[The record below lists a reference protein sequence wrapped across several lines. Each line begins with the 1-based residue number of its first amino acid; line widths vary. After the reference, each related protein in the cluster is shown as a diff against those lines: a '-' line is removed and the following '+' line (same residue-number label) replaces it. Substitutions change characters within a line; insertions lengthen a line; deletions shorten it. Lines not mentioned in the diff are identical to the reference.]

1 MASLIS
7 KAVMSK
13 AVVLAAAATLLTLTA
28 CSSDSGST
36 DSASENTDGRGPIT
50 YVEGKDT
57 TETGVV
63 RQIIDEWNAANPDEQ
78 VTFKEQSN
86 DADQAHDDLVRH
98 LQAEQ
103 TDYDVMALDVI
114 WTAEFA
120 AKGWLTPLEGEFALD
135 NSGILPATVESATY
149 NGTQYAAPKNTNGG
163 LLFYRSDLVPA
174 APTTWDELNAS
185 CTVAVENNIDCY
197 AGQFASYEGL
207 TANASE
213 IINAHGGTFVAADG
227 KTPTVDSPEA
237 KAGLQALVTAFESGV
252 IPAQD
257 TTFKEPESQQAFE
270 DGKAL
275 YLRNWPYVYGT
286 ASKEGSAVAG
296 KYSVAPLPGV
306 TGVGTSTLGG
316 YNAAISA
323 FSENKATA
331 ADFLR
336 FLQGEQAQ
344 RIIAEGALPP
354 VLASLYDDPALIA
367 EMPYLPALKLSIENA
382 VPRPVTPFYPAVSKA
397 VQDNVSAAIK
407 GDKTVDQAIADIQ
420 AGIESAGSN

>member
-7 KAVMSK
+7 KVA
-13 AVVLAAAATLLTLTA
+13 VLATAASLLTLTA
-28 CSSDSGST
+28 CSSDSGSS

-63 RQIIDEWNAANPDEQ
+63 RQIIEEWNADNPDEQ

-86 DADQAHDDLVRH
+86 DADQAHDDLVQH

-103 TDYDVMALDVI
+103 SDYDVMALDVI

-120 AKGWLTPLEGEFALD
+120 AKGWLVPLEGEFALD
-135 NSGILPATVESATY
+135 NAGILPSTVDSATY

-163 LLFYRSDLVPA
+163 LLFYRTDLVPA
-174 APTTWDELNAS
+174 APTTWDELTAS

-207 TANASE
+207 TVNASE
-213 IINAHGGTFVAADG
+213 IINAHGGSFVAEDG

-237 KAGLQALVTAFESGV
+237 KAGLQALVTAFQNNV

-286 ASKEGSAVAG
+286 AAKEGSAVAG
-296 KYSVAPLPGV
+296 KYGVAPLPGV

-323 FSENKATA
+323 FSQNKATA

-367 EMPYLPALKLSIENA
+367 EMPYLPALKESIENA

-397 VQDNVSAAIK
+397 IQDNTAAAIK
-407 GDKTVDQAIADIQ
+407 GEKQVDQAIADIQ
-420 AGIESAGSN
+420 AGIESAGAN

>member
-7 KAVMSK
+7 KVA
-13 AVVLAAAATLLTLTA
+13 VLATAASLLTLTA
-28 CSSDSGST
+28 CSGDSGSS
-36 DSASENTDGRGPIT
+36 DSASANTDGRGPIT

-63 RQIIDEWNAANPDEQ
+63 RQIIDEWNAANPDEE

-86 DADQAHDDLVRH
+86 DGDQAHDDLVQH

-103 TDYDVMALDVI
+103 SDYDVMALDVI

-120 AKGWLTPLEGEFALD
+120 AKGWLVPLEGEFAMD
-135 NSGILPATVESATY
+135 NAGILPSTVESATY

-163 LLFYRSDLVPA
+163 LLFYRTDLVPE
-174 APTTWDELNAS
+174 APTTWDELTAS
-185 CTVAVENNIDCY
+185 CEIATANNIDCY
-197 AGQFASYEGL
+197 AGQFAAYEGL
-207 TANASE
+207 TANVSE
-213 IINAHGGTFVAADG
+213 IINAHGGSFVAEDG
-227 KTPTVDSPEA
+227 TTPTVDSPEA
-237 KAGLQALVTAFESGV
+237 RAGLQALVTAFETGV
-252 IPAQD
+252 IPEQD

-270 DGKAL
+270 DGNVL

-286 ASKEGSAVAG
+286 ASQEGSAVAG
-296 KYSVAPLPGV
+296 NYGVAPLPGV
-306 TGVGTSTLGG
+306 DGVGTSTLGG
-316 YNAAISA
+316 YNAAIST

-336 FLQGEQAQ
+336 FMQGEQAQ

-354 VLASLYDDPALIA
+354 VLESLYDDPALIA
-367 EMPYLPALKLSIENA
+367 EMPYLPALKESIANA

-397 VQDNVSAAIK
+397 IQDNTFAAIK
-407 GDKTVDQAIADIQ
+407 GEKPVDQAIVDIQ
-420 AGIESAGSN
+420 AGIESAGAN

>member
-7 KAVMSK
+7 KVA
-13 AVVLAAAATLLTLTA
+13 VLATAASLLTLTA
-28 CSSDSGST
+28 CSSDSGSS

-63 RQIIDEWNAANPDEQ
+63 RQIIEEWNAANPDEQ

-86 DADQAHDDLVRH
+86 DADQAHDDLVQH

-103 TDYDVMALDVI
+103 SDYDVMALDVI

-120 AKGWLTPLEGEFALD
+120 AKGWLVPLEGEFALD
-135 NSGILPATVESATY
+135 NAGILPSTVDSATY

-163 LLFYRSDLVPA
+163 LLFYRTDLVPA
-174 APTTWDELNAS
+174 APTTWDELTAS

-197 AGQFASYEGL
+197 AGQFAAYEGL
-207 TANASE
+207 TVNASE
-213 IINAHGGTFVAADG
+213 IINAHGGSFVAEDG

-237 KAGLQALVTAFESGV
+237 KAGLQALVTAFQNNV

-286 ASKEGSAVAG
+286 AAKEGSAVAG
-296 KYSVAPLPGV
+296 KYGVAPLPGV

-323 FSENKATA
+323 FSQNKATA

-367 EMPYLPALKLSIENA
+367 EMPYLPALKESIENA

-397 VQDNVSAAIK
+397 IQDNTAAAIK
-407 GDKTVDQAIADIQ
+407 GEKQVDQAIADIQ
-420 AGIESAGSN
+420 AGIESAGAN

>member
-7 KAVMSK
+7 KVA
-13 AVVLAAAATLLTLTA
+13 VLATAASLLTLTA
-28 CSSDSGST
+28 CSGDSGSS
-36 DSASENTDGRGPIT
+36 DSASANTDGRGPIT

-63 RQIIDEWNAANPDEQ
+63 RQIIDEWNAANPDEE

-86 DADQAHDDLVRH
+86 DADQAHDDLVQH

-103 TDYDVMALDVI
+103 SDYDVMALDVV

-120 AKGWLTPLEGEFALD
+120 AKGWLVPLEGEFAMD
-135 NSGILPATVESATY
+135 NAGILPSTVESATY

-163 LLFYRSDLVPA
+163 LLFYRTDLVPE
-174 APTTWDELNAS
+174 APTTWDELTAS
-185 CTVAVENNIDCY
+185 CEIATANNIDCY
-197 AGQFASYEGL
+197 AGQFAAYEGL
-207 TANASE
+207 TANVSE
-213 IINAHGGTFVAADG
+213 IINAHGGSFVAEDG
-227 KTPTVDSPEA
+227 TTPTVDSPEA
-237 KAGLQALVTAFESGV
+237 RAGLQALVTAFETGV
-252 IPAQD
+252 IPEQD

-270 DGKAL
+270 DGNVL

-286 ASKEGSAVAG
+286 ASQEGSAVAG
-296 KYSVAPLPGV
+296 NYGVAPLPGV
-306 TGVGTSTLGG
+306 DGVGTSTLGG
-316 YNAAISA
+316 YNAAIST

-336 FLQGEQAQ
+336 FMQGEQAQ

-354 VLASLYDDPALIA
+354 VLESLYDDPALIA
-367 EMPYLPALKLSIENA
+367 EMPYLPALKESIANA

-397 VQDNVSAAIK
+397 IQDNTFAAIK
-407 GDKTVDQAIADIQ
+407 GEKPVDQAIVDIQ
-420 AGIESAGSN
+420 AGIESAGAN

>member
-1 MASLIS
+1 MASSIT
-7 KAVMSK
+7 KVAV
-13 AVVLAAAATLLTLTA
+13 AATAAALLTITA
-28 CSSDSGST
+28 CSSDSGSS

-86 DADQAHDDLVRH
+86 DADQAHDDLVQH

-120 AKGWLTPLEGEFALD
+120 AKGWLVPLEGEFALD
-135 NSGILPATVESATY
+135 NAGVLPATVESATY

-174 APTTWDELNAS
+174 APTTWDELTAS

-207 TANASE
+207 TVNTSE
-213 IINAHGGTFVAADG
+213 IINAHGGSFVGEDG
-227 KTPTVDSPEA
+227 TTPTVDSPEA
-237 KAGLQALVTAFESGV
+237 KAGLQALVTAFQNNV

-286 ASKEGSAVAG
+286 AAKEGSAVAG
-296 KYSVAPLPGV
+296 KYAVAPLPGV

-323 FSENKATA
+323 YSEHKATA

-354 VLASLYDDPALIA
+354 VLGSLYDDPALIA
-367 EMPYLPALKLSIENA
+367 EMPYLPALKQSIENA

-397 VQDNVSAAIK
+397 VQDNAFAAIK
-407 GDKTVDQAIADIQ
+407 GEKTVDQAIADMQ
-420 AGIESAGSN
+420 AGIESASSN

>member
-7 KAVMSK
+7 KVA
-13 AVVLAAAATLLTLTA
+13 VLATAASLLTLTA
-28 CSSDSGST
+28 CSSDSGSS

-63 RQIIDEWNAANPDEQ
+63 RQIIEEWNAANPDEQ

-86 DADQAHDDLVRH
+86 DADQAHDDLVQH

-103 TDYDVMALDVI
+103 SDYDVMALDVI

-120 AKGWLTPLEGEFALD
+120 AKGWLVPLEGEFALD
-135 NSGILPATVESATY
+135 NAGILPSTVDSATY

-163 LLFYRSDLVPA
+163 LLFYRTDLVPA
-174 APTTWDELNAS
+174 APTTWDELTAS

-207 TANASE
+207 TVNASE
-213 IINAHGGTFVAADG
+213 IINAHGGSFVAEDG

-237 KAGLQALVTAFESGV
+237 KAGLQALVTAFQNNV

-286 ASKEGSAVAG
+286 AAKEGSAVAG
-296 KYSVAPLPGV
+296 KYGVAPLPGV

-323 FSENKATA
+323 FSQNKATA

-367 EMPYLPALKLSIENA
+367 EMPYLPALKESIENA

-397 VQDNVSAAIK
+397 IQDNTAAAIK
-407 GDKTVDQAIADIQ
+407 GEKQVDQAIADIQ
-420 AGIESAGSN
+420 AGIESAGAN

>member
-7 KAVMSK
+7 KVA
-13 AVVLAAAATLLTLTA
+13 VLATAATLLTLTA
-28 CSSDSGST
+28 CSSDSGSS
-36 DSASENTDGRGPIT
+36 DAASENADGRGPIT

-63 RQIIDEWNAANPDEQ
+63 RQIIDEWNASHADEQ

-86 DADQAHDDLVRH
+86 DADQAHDDLVQH

-103 TDYDVMALDVI
+103 SDYDVMALDVI

-135 NSGILPATVESATY
+135 NAGILPATVASATY

-207 TANASE
+207 TVNASE
-213 IINAHGGTFVAADG
+213 IINAHGGSFVAEDG

-237 KAGLQALVTAFESGV
+237 KAGLQALVTAFQSNV

-286 ASKEGSAVAG
+286 AAKEGSAVAG

-407 GDKTVDQAIADIQ
+407 GDKNVDQAIADIQ

>member
-7 KAVMSK
+7 KVA
-13 AVVLAAAATLLTLTA
+13 VLATAASLLTLTA
-28 CSSDSGST
+28 CSSDSGSS
-36 DSASENTDGRGPIT
+36 DSASANTDGRGPIT

-63 RQIIDEWNAANPDEQ
+63 RQIIDEWNAANPDEE

-86 DADQAHDDLVRH
+86 DADQAHDDLVQH

-103 TDYDVMALDVI
+103 SDYDVMALDVI

-120 AKGWLTPLEGEFALD
+120 AKGWLVPLEGEFAMD
-135 NSGILPATVESATY
+135 NAGILPSTVESATY

-163 LLFYRSDLVPA
+163 LLFYRTDLVPE
-174 APTTWDELNAS
+174 APTTWDELTAS
-185 CTVAVENNIDCY
+185 CEIATANNIDCY
-197 AGQFASYEGL
+197 AGQFAAYEGL
-207 TANASE
+207 TANVSE
-213 IINAHGGTFVAADG
+213 IINAHGGSFVAQDG
-227 KTPTVDSPEA
+227 TTPTVDSPEA
-237 KAGLQALVTAFESGV
+237 RAGLQALVTAFETGV
-252 IPAQD
+252 IQEQD

-270 DGKAL
+270 DGNVL

-286 ASKEGSAVAG
+286 ASQEGSAVAG
-296 KYSVAPLPGV
+296 NYGVAPLPGV
-306 TGVGTSTLGG
+306 DGVGTSTLGG
-316 YNAAISA
+316 YNAAIST

-336 FLQGEQAQ
+336 FMQGEQAQ

-354 VLASLYDDPALIA
+354 VLESLYDDPALIA
-367 EMPYLPALKLSIENA
+367 EMPYLPALKESIANA

-397 VQDNVSAAIK
+397 IQDNTFAAIK
-407 GDKTVDQAIADIQ
+407 GEKPVDQAIVDIQ
-420 AGIESAGSN
+420 AGIESAGAN

>member
-7 KAVMSK
+7 KVA
-13 AVVLAAAATLLTLTA
+13 VLATTATLLTLTA
-28 CSSDSGST
+28 CSSDSDSS
-36 DSASENTDGRGPIT
+36 DSASGSSDGRGPIT

-63 RQIIDEWNAANPDEQ
+63 RQIVDEWNAAHPEEQ

-86 DADQAHDDLVRH
+86 DADQAHDDLVQH

-103 TDYDVMALDVI
+103 SDYDVMALDVI

-120 AKGWLTPLEGEFALD
+120 AKGWLVPLEGEYAMD
-135 NSGILPATVESATY
+135 NAGILPSTVESATY

-163 LLFYRSDLVPA
+163 LLFYRSDLLPE
-174 APTTWDELNAS
+174 APTTWDELTS
-185 CTVAVENNIDCY
+185 DCEVAKTNNIDCY

-213 IINAHGGTFVAADG
+213 IINAYGGSFVGEDG

-237 KAGLQALVTAFESGV
+237 KAGLQAIVTAFETGV

-270 DGKAL
+270 DGKTL
-275 YLRNWPYVYGT
+275 FLRNWPYVYGT
-286 ASKEGSAVAG
+286 AAKEGSAVAG

-316 YNAAISA
+316 YNAAISE
-323 FSENKATA
+323 FSENKVTA

-344 RIIAEGALPP
+344 RIIAEGSLPP

-367 EMPYLPALKLSIENA
+367 EMPFLPALKESIENA

-397 VQDNVSAAIK
+397 IQDNTFAAIK
-407 GDKTVDQAIADIQ
+407 GEKSVDQAITDMQ
-420 AGIESAGSN
+420 AGIETAGAN

>member
-7 KAVMSK
+7 KVA
-13 AVVLAAAATLLTLTA
+13 VLATAASLLTLTA
-28 CSSDSGST
+28 CSSDSGSS
-36 DSASENTDGRGPIT
+36 DSASANTDGRGPIT

-63 RQIIDEWNAANPDEQ
+63 RQIIDEWNAANPDEE

-86 DADQAHDDLVRH
+86 DADQAHDDLVQH

-103 TDYDVMALDVI
+103 SDYDVMALDVI

-120 AKGWLTPLEGEFALD
+120 AKGWLVPLEGEFAMD
-135 NSGILPATVESATY
+135 NAGILPSTVESATY

-163 LLFYRSDLVPA
+163 LLFYRTDLVPE
-174 APTTWDELNAS
+174 APTTWDELTAS
-185 CTVAVENNIDCY
+185 CEIATANNIDCY
-197 AGQFASYEGL
+197 AGQFAAYEGL
-207 TANASE
+207 TANVSE
-213 IINAHGGTFVAADG
+213 IINAHGGSFVAEDG
-227 KTPTVDSPEA
+227 TTPTVDSPEA
-237 KAGLQALVTAFESGV
+237 RAGLQALVTAFETGV
-252 IPAQD
+252 IPEQD

-270 DGKAL
+270 DGNVL

-286 ASKEGSAVAG
+286 ASQEGSAVAG
-296 KYSVAPLPGV
+296 NYGVAPLPGV
-306 TGVGTSTLGG
+306 DGVGTSTLGG
-316 YNAAISA
+316 YNAAIST

-336 FLQGEQAQ
+336 FMQGEQAQ

-354 VLASLYDDPALIA
+354 VLESLYDDPALIA
-367 EMPYLPALKLSIENA
+367 EMPYLPALKESIANA

-397 VQDNVSAAIK
+397 IQDNTFAAIK
-407 GDKTVDQAIADIQ
+407 GEKPVDQAIVDIQ
-420 AGIESAGSN
+420 AGIESAGAN

>member
-1 MASLIS
+1 MASLITKAVLS
-7 KAVMSK
+7 KA
-13 AVVLAAAATLLTLTA
+13 AVLATAATLLTLTA
-28 CSSDSGST
+28 CSSDSGSS
-36 DSASENTDGRGPIT
+36 DSAADTDGRGPIT

-63 RQIIDEWNAANPDEQ
+63 RQIIDEWNTANPDQE

-86 DADQAHDDLVRH
+86 DADQAHDDLVQH

-103 TDYDVMALDVI
+103 SDYDVMALDVI

-120 AKGWLTPLEGEFALD
+120 AKGWLVPLEGEFALD
-135 NSGILPATVESATY
+135 NAGILPSTVESATY

-163 LLFYRSDLVPA
+163 LLFYRSDLVPT
-174 APTTWDELNAS
+174 APTTWAELNAS

-207 TANASE
+207 TASVSE
-213 IINAHGGTFVAADG
+213 IINAHGGSFVAADG

-237 KAGLQALVTAFESGV
+237 KAGLQSLVAAFESGV

-286 ASKEGSAVAG
+286 AAKEGSAVAG
-296 KYSVAPLPGV
+296 KYSVATLPGV

-323 FSENKATA
+323 YSQNKATA

-336 FLQGEQAQ
+336 FLQGEKAQ

-354 VLASLYDDPALIA
+354 VLSSLYDDPALIT
-367 EMPYLPALKLSIENA
+367 EMPYLPALKASIENA

-397 VQDNVSAAIK
+397 IQDNTFAAIK
-407 GDKTVDQAIADIQ
+407 GEKSVDQAIADMQ
-420 AGIESAGSN
+420 AGIETAGSN

>member
-7 KAVMSK
+7 KVA
-13 AVVLAAAATLLTLTA
+13 VLATAASLLTLTA
-28 CSSDSGST
+28 CSSDSGSS

-63 RQIIDEWNAANPDEQ
+63 RQIIEEWNAANPDEQ

-86 DADQAHDDLVRH
+86 DADQAHDDLVQH

-103 TDYDVMALDVI
+103 SDYDVMALDVI

-120 AKGWLTPLEGEFALD
+120 AKGWLVPLEGEFALD
-135 NSGILPATVESATY
+135 NAGILPSTVDSATY

-163 LLFYRSDLVPA
+163 LLFYRTDLVPA
-174 APTTWDELNAS
+174 APTTWDELTAS

-207 TANASE
+207 TVNASE
-213 IINAHGGTFVAADG
+213 IINAHGGSFVAEDG

-237 KAGLQALVTAFESGV
+237 KAGLQALVTAFQNNV

-286 ASKEGSAVAG
+286 AAKEGSAVAG
-296 KYSVAPLPGV
+296 KYGVAPLPGV

-323 FSENKATA
+323 FSQNKATA

-354 VLASLYDDPALIA
+354 VLASLYDDPALIS
-367 EMPYLPALKLSIENA
+367 EMPYLPALKESIENA

-397 VQDNVSAAIK
+397 IQDNTAAAIK
-407 GDKTVDQAIADIQ
+407 GEKQVDQAIADIQ
-420 AGIESAGSN
+420 AGIESAGAN

>member
-7 KAVMSK
+7 KVA
-13 AVVLAAAATLLTLTA
+13 VLATAATLLTLTA

-63 RQIIDEWNAANPDEQ
+63 RQIVDQWNATHADEQ

-86 DADQAHDDLVRH
+86 DADQAHDDLVQH

-135 NSGILPATVESATY
+135 NAGVLPATVASATY

-213 IINAHGGTFVAADG
+213 IINAHGGSFVAEDG

-286 ASKEGSAVAG
+286 AAKEGSAVAG

-367 EMPYLPALKLSIENA
+367 EMPYLPALKASIENA

-397 VQDNVSAAIK
+397 IQDNVSAAIK
-407 GDKTVDQAIADIQ
+407 GDKDVDQAIADIQ

>member
-1 MASLIS
+1 MASSIT
-7 KAVMSK
+7 KVAV
-13 AVVLAAAATLLTLTA
+13 AATAAALLTITA
-28 CSSDSGST
+28 CSSDSGSS

-63 RQIIDEWNAANPDEQ
+63 RQIIDEWNAANPDQQ

-86 DADQAHDDLVRH
+86 DADQAHDDLVQH
-98 LQAEQ
+98 LQAQ
-103 TDYDVMALDVI
+103 QSDYDVMALDVI

-120 AKGWLTPLEGEFALD
+120 AKGWLVPLEGEFALD

-197 AGQFASYEGL
+197 AGQFAAYEGL
-207 TANASE
+207 TVNTSE
-213 IINAHGGTFVAADG
+213 IINAHGGSFVGEDG
-227 KTPTVDSPEA
+227 TTPTVNSPEA
-237 KAGLQALVTAFESGV
+237 KAGLQALVTAFENNV

-286 ASKEGSAVAG
+286 AAKEGSAVAG
-296 KYSVAPLPGV
+296 KYAVAPLPGV

-323 FSENKATA
+323 YSEHKATA

-336 FLQGEQAQ
+336 FLQGEKAQ

-354 VLASLYDDPALIA
+354 VLGSLYDDPALIA
-367 EMPYLPALKLSIENA
+367 EMPYLPALKQSIENA

-397 VQDNVSAAIK
+397 VQDNAFAAIK
-407 GDKTVDQAIADIQ
+407 GEKSVDQAIEDMQ
-420 AGIESAGSN
+420 AGIESASSN

>member
-7 KAVMSK
+7 KVA
-13 AVVLAAAATLLTLTA
+13 VLATAATLLTLTA

-63 RQIIDEWNAANPDEQ
+63 RQIVDQWNATHADEQ

-86 DADQAHDDLVRH
+86 DADQAHDDLVQH

-135 NSGILPATVESATY
+135 NAGVLPATVASATY

-213 IINAHGGTFVAADG
+213 IINAHGGSFVAEDG

-286 ASKEGSAVAG
+286 AAKEGSAVAG

-354 VLASLYDDPALIA
+354 VLGSLYDDPALIA
-367 EMPYLPALKLSIENA
+367 EMPYLPALKASIENA

-397 VQDNVSAAIK
+397 IQDNVSAAIK
-407 GDKTVDQAIADIQ
+407 GDKDVDQAIADIQ

>member
-7 KAVMSK
+7 KVA
-13 AVVLAAAATLLTLTA
+13 VLATAASLLTLTA
-28 CSSDSGST
+28 CSSDSGSSDSGSS
-36 DSASENTDGRGPIT
+36 DSASANTDGRGPIT

-63 RQIIDEWNAANPDEQ
+63 RQIIDEWNAANPDEE

-86 DADQAHDDLVRH
+86 DADQAHDDLVQH

-103 TDYDVMALDVI
+103 SDYDVMALDVI

-120 AKGWLTPLEGEFALD
+120 AKGWLVPLEGEFAMD
-135 NSGILPATVESATY
+135 NAGILPSTVESATY

-163 LLFYRSDLVPA
+163 LLFYRTDLVPE
-174 APTTWDELNAS
+174 APTTWDELTAS
-185 CTVAVENNIDCY
+185 CEIATANNIDCY
-197 AGQFASYEGL
+197 AGQFAAYEGL
-207 TANASE
+207 TANVSE
-213 IINAHGGTFVAADG
+213 IINAHGGSFVAEDG
-227 KTPTVDSPEA
+227 TTPTVDSPEA
-237 KAGLQALVTAFESGV
+237 RAGLQALVTAFETGV
-252 IPAQD
+252 IPEQD

-270 DGKAL
+270 DGNVL

-286 ASKEGSAVAG
+286 ASQEGSAVAG
-296 KYSVAPLPGV
+296 NYGVAPLPGV
-306 TGVGTSTLGG
+306 DGVGTSTLGG
-316 YNAAISA
+316 YNAAIST

-336 FLQGEQAQ
+336 FMQGEQAQ

-354 VLASLYDDPALIA
+354 VLESLYDDPALIA
-367 EMPYLPALKLSIENA
+367 EMPYLPALKESIANA

-397 VQDNVSAAIK
+397 IQDNTFAAIK
-407 GDKTVDQAIADIQ
+407 GEKPVDQAIVDIQ
-420 AGIESAGSN
+420 AGIESAGAN

>member
-7 KAVMSK
+7 KVA
-13 AVVLAAAATLLTLTA
+13 VLATAASLLTLTA
-28 CSSDSGST
+28 CSSDSGSSDSGSS
-36 DSASENTDGRGPIT
+36 DSASANTDGRGPIT

-63 RQIIDEWNAANPDEQ
+63 RQIIDEWNAANPDEE

-86 DADQAHDDLVRH
+86 DADQAHDDLVQH

-103 TDYDVMALDVI
+103 SDYDVMALDVI

-120 AKGWLTPLEGEFALD
+120 AKGWLVPLEGEFAMD
-135 NSGILPATVESATY
+135 NAGILPSTVESATY

-163 LLFYRSDLVPA
+163 LLFYRTDLVPE
-174 APTTWDELNAS
+174 APTTWDELTAS
-185 CTVAVENNIDCY
+185 CEIATANNIDCY
-197 AGQFASYEGL
+197 AGQFAAYEGL
-207 TANASE
+207 TANVSE
-213 IINAHGGTFVAADG
+213 IINAHGGSFVAEDG
-227 KTPTVDSPEA
+227 TTPTVDSPEA
-237 KAGLQALVTAFESGV
+237 RAGLQALVTAFETGV
-252 IPAQD
+252 IQEQD

-270 DGKAL
+270 DGNVL

-286 ASKEGSAVAG
+286 ASQEGSAVAG
-296 KYSVAPLPGV
+296 NYGVAPLPGV
-306 TGVGTSTLGG
+306 DGVGTSTLGG
-316 YNAAISA
+316 YNAAIST

-336 FLQGEQAQ
+336 FMQGEQAQ

-354 VLASLYDDPALIA
+354 VLESLYDDPALIA
-367 EMPYLPALKLSIENA
+367 EMPYLPALKESIANA

-397 VQDNVSAAIK
+397 IQDNTFAAIK
-407 GDKTVDQAIADIQ
+407 GEKPVDQAIVDIQ
-420 AGIESAGSN
+420 AGIESAGAN